1 MLADGPGN
9 AQGVLELDLANYG
22 GQPLTV
28 TGVTFTGATG
38 VFSVT
43 GLSAGKMVQPAGVT
57 DGASTLPFSIVFD
70 PSQAG
75 SFATTLTIATNDPNS
90 PLTVA
95 LIGSGASVH
104 QQISVQVPD
113 NNVGGVDVA
122 TGPETVAK
130 FGTITNTGNQPLT
143 ITKVIQDPQF
153 SVTGLPSGFGPGNP
167 LVLAPGASQTFSLV
181 ANLQNSGLQR
191 GMVQFLSDDPA
202 TPDFQLHV
210 DATGIAAGGPKASFA
225 MDYVAITLPNLS
237 GGTTLRGLTDSSGNF
252 SFFLPPD
259 QAYEVTE
266 FDPTSGLVAH
276 GAGRTATSGRTTLVS
291 QPNFRAS
298 TANDTNGDGL
308 PDDIKFA
315 IGTSLT
321 KSDSNGDGIDDFTSI
336 QEGLNPLA
344 NVSFPTG
351 VIASLP
357 LKGEAQSIALTGSIS
372 SQSGQ
377 TAYVATGSYGLA
389 IVNAS
394 QFNKPVV
401 QGQIALSGTST
412 AVAVNTVDNLAIV
425 ASGPGGVNLVDVTD
439 PTNPTLVQTVKLP
452 AGAQGVVYF
461 DGLAYVASGPSLVT
475 IDPLTG
481 EIAQTL
487 SLGGGQIT
495 GLARE
500 GSFLYTMDDRNTLS
514 VVDISGFVMVARG
527 SVSLPSSF
535 TLASGSDSL
544 LVANGIAYVGLTRYL
559 STNGLGVLAGYVTI
573 DVSNPD
579 KPAYL
584 NDLPTSDAAGQAV
597 DINGSG
603 IALTVGSD
611 LNGPAVDVFDSTDP
625 TKSGQF
631 ITRYALSVPAVGV
644 SIASGLAYVAEG
656 SSGLQVVNYESFDN
670 KGVPPT
676 VSITSPV
683 ADADPNTPGVQVVE
697 GTDVPI
703 TVAASDDVQVR
714 NVLLLVNGK
723 VVDNAV
729 SLPYNLDVVVPS
741 IASAGGTLTVQ
752 VEAFDTGGNKTLS
765 NILSF
770 GVMRDTVPPQ
780 VVSTTPAAGADVYY
794 TPSIDLNFSKPLDST
809 VLNASG
815 FSLLAL
821 GVGGVPG
828 NGNGTPVAISKVEL
842 HTLGHTVS
850 VYPTTVLDTGNFELI
865 VDPSVISDRAGNHP
879 SAPITLLFTIHAASD
894 IHPLSG
900 FPTIYR
906 APAAN
911 VGQEIAFHIPNA
923 TSNTLITFPTNTNGS
938 AGTVNVAP
946 AKIDTT
952 NQVAYYTVPDNA
964 TTGNLTIN
972 VTDSDFPLYLQ
983 VVPTLTAIYDTSGGV
998 RRRRHID
1005 HGDRVHGG
1013 RRP

>member
-1 MLADGPGN
+1 MAT
-9 AQGVLELDLANYG
+9 VTNYG
-22 GQPLTV
+22 AKPLIISAIQIAEGSTD
-28 TGVTFTGATG
+28 
-38 VFSVT
+38 FS
-43 GLSAGKMVQPAGVT
+43 L
-57 DGASTLPFSIVFD
+57 L
-70 PSQAG
+70 
-75 SFATTLTIATNDPNS
+75 
-90 PLTVA
+90 
-95 LIGSGASVH
+95 
-104 QQISVQVPD
+104 
-113 NNVGGVDVA
+113 
-122 TGPETVAK
+122 
-130 FGTITNTGNQPLT
+130 
-143 ITKVIQDPQF
+143 
-153 SVTGLPSGFGPGNP
+153 GLPSDLATNPITLATGQSFTFG
-167 LVLAPGASQTFSLV
+167 VAFSPAAL
-181 ANLQNSGLQR
+181 GLHR
-191 GMVQFLSDDPA
+191 ALINVTSNDPA
-202 TPDFQLHV
+202 HPTMQIGADG
-210 DATGIAAGGPKASFA
+210 TGLASIPTA
-225 MDYVAITLPNLS
+225 VWSHDYVALEMTNRAGAQP
-237 GGTTLRGLTDSSGNF
+237 LRTISDDQGNF

-259 QAYEVTE
+259 QPYHLVI
-266 FDPTSGLVAH
+266 FDPKTGLVAH
-276 GAGRTATSGRTTLVS
+276 GYGTTPASGKGIDLTWDLV
-291 QPNFRAS
+291 FGAS
-298 TANDTNGDGL
+298 TAPDTNGDGL

-412 AVAVNTVDNLAIV
+412 AVAVDTVDNLAIV
-425 ASGPGGVNLVDVTD
+425 ASGPGGVNLVNVTD

-514 VVDISGFVMVARG
+514 VVNISGFVMVARG

-559 STNGLGVLAGYVTI
+559 STNGLGVLAGYVTV

-584 NDLPTSDAAGQAV
+584 NDLPTSDSAGQAV

-714 NVLLLVNGK
+714 NVLLLVDGK
-723 VVDNAV
+723 VVNNAV

-850 VYPTTVLDTGNFELI
+850 VYPTTALDTGNFELI

-983 VVPTLTAIYDTSGGV
+983 VVPTLTAIYDTSGGYV
-998 RRRRHID
+998 GDGISITGTGFMGGATTVNFGATSASGNGVSVIYDYID
-1005 HGDRVHGG
+1005 GTDRNNGQVNLTVPAGADFGPITITTAGGTSNAYALSFSGISSDRVQRHPRRCHPGVGQYRPGDHPEWHGLQPVQ
-1013 RRP
+1013 RRWCSRPSTTTATSISIWSSPSPSRPTGAS